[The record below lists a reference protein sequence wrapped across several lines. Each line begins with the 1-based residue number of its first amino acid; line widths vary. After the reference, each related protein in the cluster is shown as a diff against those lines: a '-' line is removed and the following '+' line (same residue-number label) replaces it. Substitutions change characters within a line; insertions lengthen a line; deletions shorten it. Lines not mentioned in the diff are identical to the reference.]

1 MSEVKAEGGNRRASG
16 HRAGSGRAII
26 INNLIWKAGWQPE
39 KSGRSWGQ
47 PTDPLEATLGSLS
60 LQYPPVQSTLRSM
73 SIIIFVLTVYV
84 HALFIACW

>member
-16 HRAGSGRAII
+16 HRADSGRAII

-39 KSGRSWGQ
+39 KSGCSWGQ

-60 LQYPPVQSTLRSM
+60 TIVTLQYRVHCV
-73 SIIIFVLTVYV
+73 SIIIFILTVYV
-84 HALFIACW
+84 LALFIACW